1 MKTILIID
9 DDKAMLA
16 TLSAALGG
24 SGYKVNEANSAHT
37 GLASAYQ
44 EVPDL
49 IVCDIRMPDLEGT
62 TVLQAL
68 RVDPATEKCP
78 IILISG
84 VLPSEMNREKALA
97 IGANGFLA
105 KPFQITELLKL
116 VAGLL
121 A

>member
-16 TLSAALGG
+16 TLSAALEG
-24 SGYKVNEANSAHT
+24 SGYRVNQADSAHT
-37 GLASAYQ
+37 GLSSAYQ

-49 IVCDIRMPDLEGT
+49 IICDIRMPDLEGT

-84 VLPSEMNREKALA
+84 VMQSEMNQQKALSL
-97 IGANGFLA
+97 GANGFLA
-105 KPFQITELLKL
+105 KPFLITELLAT
-116 VAGLL
+116 VSSLL
-121 A
+121 L